1 MTPQTLHLRT
11 SLLMALGLTA
21 PLQGCSSQ
29 SSQPEAPPSSEQ
41 EPISIPIQTQETIV
55 KPPSAP
61 AIPQADESPKAVDT
75 VPLEVTAP
83 PIPDSTAPQA
93 PESLLESGTLTMEL
107 LEGPTFQG
115 GGVTIT
121 DTRKPVHGRPI
132 SVDGAHRKAK
142 PIPKSDWAH
151 SVSDAFQQLSPSQR
165 EQLAA
170 SWTQAGLME
179 HASIASFARFSL
191 QLLELGAPP
200 NLISGATRA
209 QADEVAHARDC
220 FSVASVLRGS
230 PVGPG
235 PLNLRG
241 ALGSPCSVAQVLLET
256 IQEGCINETLA
267 AAEASWLVEQTP
279 FSSLQEI
286 LVRIARDE
294 TRHAALAWKTVQ
306 WILEEHPELRPAARA
321 AFAAFIDSQ
330 SEDTVTSEDR
340 WMAEFGIIPS
350 GMREAVRQETLAG
363 VIAVCSENL
372 LGRGDLDN
380 ACNRP
385 QV

>member
-11 SLLMALGLTA
+11 SLLVALGLTA
-21 PLQGCSSQ
+21 PLHGCSSQ

-41 EPISIPIQTQETIV
+41 EPVSIPIQTQKTHVEAPSTPATPHDGESTRPV
-55 KPPSAP
+55 HTDPPEDP
-61 AIPQADESPKAVDT
+61 TPTPT
-75 VPLEVTAP
+75 PT
-83 PIPDSTAPQA
+83 PIPDSTAPQS
-93 PESLLESGTLTMEL
+93 PETLLGSGTLTMGL

-115 GGVTIT
+115 EGVAIT

-256 IQEGCINETLA
+256 IQEGCINEPLA
-267 AAEASWLVEQTP
+267 AAEASWLVEQTT

-286 LVRIARDE
+286 LVN
-294 TRHAALAWKTVQ
+294 
-306 WILEEHPELRPAARA
+306 
-321 AFAAFIDSQ
+321 
-330 SEDTVTSEDR
+330 
-340 WMAEFGIIPS
+340 G
-350 GMREAVRQETLAG
+350 
-363 VIAVCSENL
+363 
-372 LGRGDLDN
+372 
-380 ACNRP
+380 
-385 QV
+385 